1 MQREPSRRISQRKA
15 GWGWRGAG
23 AASPSEGASRPSTP
37 RPSDVG
43 AGDPEDPPY
52 DPDGEG
58 GPAGAQM
65 DERLADMIS
74 WLAEVPEVVGLLDTR
89 PLPESPTDPGSI
101 ALAPPVAPDVSTLL
115 GLPDIE
121 DTGLADGGGVP
132 SPPLLIPSL
141 VRQPRKRRAH
151 VLRDG
156 ALTMVAYG
164 ADEILLWHKRVA
176 TFQQAMR
183 AVLGDRRRTFLWSG
197 SVLDSVIGAFLTQN
211 VADHLSSS
219 AFMIM
224 AARFPPAADLAR
236 HDHSDSV
243 DWEAVRCADKAQVAD
258 AIKGRGM
265 QNFLAARIHD
275 CLNHIRRVNWARSKG
290 QDWASVGHI
299 SVKKEA
305 QGPGPEPLSVAADQE
320 GANAGTDPGK
330 ALPAGLP
337 LDLEADADELEAE
350 GIPRPEPI
358 MTLTST
364 PVPDPWDETCPGME
378 AQELL
383 SLEWVRDLPP
393 KEAHDFLSSLH
404 GLGRKSVACIV
415 LLTLRNK
422 EFPVDVNVGRI
433 AARLGWIPLDSEDAV
448 EALDDYAPEPEVHKY
463 LHSRL
468 VGFDVETLYELH
480 YQMITLGKVFCNK
493 LRPNCSACPLRD
505 ACEFALNGGPEKKV
519 RRAAA
524 QAAGLAL
531 APPTPDKHREASAR
545 PQPAIRRASLA
556 MPGELEASP
565 PRPRPAHKLHWRQ
578 VQRLQRMQAEQDPER
593 GAGLDA
599 VLGSVKRGKRSRRG
613 GAGGEPDGIVDLTPL
628 GGLAEDL
635 SMDAESLEP
644 MILHSVPQGPL
655 AGPPERLGDLD
666 ADDSDTPAPCV
677 EKGQGAAS
685 VSMRDE
691 ISPTPQTKE
700 DRRPA
705 PVSLQ
710 DNVLPSPPSNA
721 VHGVCSTLLQPAHAL
736 LEAVASQAALP
747 KDEDEEPGGDLGP
760 VKEDI
765 SQLARAL
772 LGLPEDSE
780 PLARRQ
786 RYRQL
791 SRHVHPDRCS
801 HPDAH
806 EVFSALQLAL
816 EVLQEEMVPA
826 PDIAVGE
833 QVGCGKEDAGPRFQS
848 VAELGRS
855 NDEALGGVRNP
866 ARLVL
871 HCLAVPWGML
881 PPRLARYGS
890 SQRREQLPLF
900 LPEPCE
906 VSAQGSRTAAR
917 MFEPEVLPPVAGA
930 EGAASPVPVSHVD
943 MEVDAHLENPMSLA
957 AEQGLEVHAGVETDA
972 VLTADTSL
980 AADDSVDQVDR
991 CAACL
996 EEASDGASPGTI
1008 LASKEAACSP
1018 ATHCRGIVLLPASTA
1033 LLGRF
1038 PLNGTYFQVN
1048 EVFADHSTV
1057 TNPVEIELCDLEGR
1071 DSVPVFIGHS
1081 IHHMAKGMAYE
1092 EVRSMFGRGHVCF
1105 RAWDSGTG
1113 NPEALP
1119 TWLLAGSGLKTKTK
1133 WKNSVERAAD
1143 RAARLAAL
1151 IEKHGPLAAA
1161 ALGVQLTSPRA
1172 RVPAPP
1178 RPKAP
1183 PQVRPER
1190 PGQRRRSFFP
1200 TIRSIQKC
1208 GVCAACLNP
1217 GWKKACLTR
1226 RAEME
1231 ALAQSILEADG
1242 AEEIQAGPGAEVDE
1256 GDADLAAEEEGEDL
1270 GLASE
1275 DKGEALEPLAE
1286 EEGKA
1291 RDPVAM
1297 HPEDMIPA

>member
-1 MQREPSRRISQRKA
+1 
-15 GWGWRGAG
+15 
-23 AASPSEGASRPSTP
+23 
-37 RPSDVG
+37 
-43 AGDPEDPPY
+43 
-52 DPDGEG
+52 
-58 GPAGAQM
+58 
-65 DERLADMIS
+65 
-74 WLAEVPEVVGLLDTR
+74 
-89 PLPESPTDPGSI
+89 
-101 ALAPPVAPDVSTLL
+101 
-115 GLPDIE
+115 
-121 DTGLADGGGVP
+121 
-132 SPPLLIPSL
+132 
-141 VRQPRKRRAH
+141 
-151 VLRDG
+151 
-156 ALTMVAYG
+156 MVAYG

-644 MILHSVPQGPL
+644 MILHSVPQ
-655 AGPPERLGDLD
+655 
-666 ADDSDTPAPCV
+666 
-677 EKGQGAAS
+677 
-685 VSMRDE
+685 
-691 ISPTPQTKE
+691 
-700 DRRPA
+700 
-705 PVSLQ
+705 
-710 DNVLPSPPSNA
+710 
-721 VHGVCSTLLQPAHAL
+721 
-736 LEAVASQAALP
+736 
-747 KDEDEEPGGDLGP
+747 
-760 VKEDI
+760 
-765 SQLARAL
+765 
-772 LGLPEDSE
+772 EDSE

-900 LPEPCE
+900 LPEP
-906 VSAQGSRTAAR
+906 S
-917 MFEPEVLPPVAGA
+917 
-930 EGAASPVPVSHVD
+930 
-943 MEVDAHLENPMSLA
+943 
-957 AEQGLEVHAGVETDA
+957 
-972 VLTADTSL
+972 
-980 AADDSVDQVDR
+980 
-991 CAACL
+991 
-996 EEASDGASPGTI
+996 
-1008 LASKEAACSP
+1008 
-1018 ATHCRGIVLLPASTA
+1018 STA